1 MRLLTKTSYYYT
13 LYTIPI
19 LIISAVFF
27 YFFLVQEMQES
38 NEAVLESRVKIIQN
52 YLKNENQVL
61 LKILESNNELTVT
74 EIGKNDI
81 ISQKIKDT
89 LIFSKLEKEDISY
102 KMLEVSSIIN
112 GKNYKIKVLRNSI
125 EFDEL
130 MEVVLTV
137 FIGLLIL
144 LFSILFFI
152 NLFISKRIWQ
162 PFRTTLHFIKHFEIN
177 SLDNKKLERNAINEF
192 DELNKSINIML
203 VKMVSDYQNQK
214 KFAENASHEFQTPFA
229 IIKSKIGLLLQ
240 NKNLD
245 EESLKLLISIEDTT
259 TRLSRINKSLLLLS
273 KIENRQYAATEQ
285 VTLFPLIEKLIV
297 ANEDLIEAKKLK
309 IVLEDS
315 STIRFNINAELG
327 YMLFNNLLQ
336 NAIRHNVE
344 KGSIIIAFK
353 ENTVVIS
360 NTGVPIPLNDSV
372 IYERFEKNSSHANSI
387 GLGLSIV
394 KEIAEVYSIAIAYS
408 YENERHYFSL
418 NQFA

>member
-1 MRLLTKTSYYYT
+1 MKLLTKTSYYYT

-61 LKILESNNELTVT
+61 LKILESNNELTVK

-177 SLDNKKLERNAINEF
+177 SLDNKKLEPNAINEF

-214 KFAENASHEFQTPFA
+214 KFTENASHEFQTPFA

-360 NTGVPIPLNDSV
+360 NTGVPIPLNELV

-394 KEIAEVYSIAIAYS
+394 KEIAEVYSIAIVYS

>member
-177 SLDNKKLERNAINEF
+177 SLYNKKLEPNAINEF